1 MEILAVYNSK
11 GGVGKTTTCV
21 NLAHASAAQ
30 WKTLLWDLDPQGA
43 ASYILQGPERIKGG
57 VEPLIKGR
65 RELNEVVK
73 PTPYGRLDLIPADV
87 SNRHLDVRLRKS
99 PATRLMKLMR
109 PLQSH
114 YAALFLDCAPGMS
127 LVSENV
133 MRAADGLIVP
143 VIPSPLSARMLAGL
157 VHFVRETRWQ
167 DLLLL
172 PFFSM
177 VDRRR
182 ALHREVTAQI
192 RREFPFVL
200 ETEIPYNSEIERLSQ
215 RRKPL
220 AAYAPSSPA
229 SKLYASLWQE
239 IDARLGARYRSTARS

>member
-1 MEILAVYNSK
+1 MAVYNSK

-21 NLAHASAAQ
+21 NLAHASAAD
-30 WKTLLWDLDPQGA
+30 WKTLRWDLDPQGA
-43 ASYILQGPERIKGG
+43 ATYILQRPAGIEGG
-57 VEPLIKGR
+57 IEPLFKGT
-65 RELNEVVK
+65 RELDAVVK
-73 PTPYGRLDLIPADV
+73 PTAFGRLDLIPADA
-87 SNRHLDVRLRKS
+87 SYRHLDIKLRKS

-133 MRAADGLIVP
+133 MRAADGLIAP
-143 VIPSPLSARMLAGL
+143 VLPSPLSARTLSE
-157 VHFVRETRWQ
+157 FVRVLKRERWQ

-182 ALHREVTAQI
+182 SLHRQVIDEI
-192 RREFPFVL
+192 RGEFPFIL
-200 ETEIPYNSEIERLSQ
+200 QTEIPYNSEIERLSQ

-220 AAYAPSSPA
+220 AAYAPNNSA
-229 SKLYASLWQE
+229 RKLYAALWRE
-239 IDARLGARYRSTARS
+239 IDAQLSQRYRRRTQD